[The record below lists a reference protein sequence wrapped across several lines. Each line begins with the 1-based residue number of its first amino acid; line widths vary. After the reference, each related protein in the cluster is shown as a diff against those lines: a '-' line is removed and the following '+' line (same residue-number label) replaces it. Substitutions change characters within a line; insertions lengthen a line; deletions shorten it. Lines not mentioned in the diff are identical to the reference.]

1 MLEWCRPNMT
11 MGLELFDNF
20 RYSSYQY
27 GIMDN
32 GATSGISVMVNDMRL
47 MINVYVVLSYEAGV
61 RVI

>member
-32 GATSGISVMVNDMRL
+32 GATSGISTMVNDMKL
-47 MINVYVVLSYEAGV
+47 KINV
-61 RVI
+61 